1 MNKKSFILYIL
12 TYIYIYILI
21 YFSELN
27 LSRNRLSTLPD
38 EISECTQLEK
48 VDISHNSFIS
58 IPQVSVIIYHQHQV
72 KVKSYILITLNEINN
87 NDTIFVGL
95 IFSPGAY

>member
-1 MNKKSFILYIL
+1 MSR
-12 TYIYIYILI
+12 LI

-27 LSRNRLSTLPD
+27 LSHNRLSTLPD

-58 IPQVSVIIYHQHQV
+58 IPQVSVIMYYRHQV
-72 KVKSYILITLNEINN
+72 KTYILIIPNEMIN
-87 NDTIFVGL
+87 NDTIFAGF

>member
-1 MNKKSFILYIL
+1 MNSDKYSYLHIFSSYLISF
-12 TYIYIYILI
+12 LI

-27 LSRNRLSTLPD
+27 LSHNRLSTLPD

-58 IPQVSVIIYHQHQV
+58 IPQVSVIIHYYHQI
-72 KVKSYILITLNEINN
+72 KYREILYLDNTQ
-87 NDTIFVGL
+87 
-95 IFSPGAY
+95 

>member
-1 MNKKSFILYIL
+1 MSC
-12 TYIYIYILI
+12 LI
-21 YFSELN
+21 HFSELN
-27 LSRNRLSTLPD
+27 LSHNRLSTLPD

-58 IPQVSVIIYHQHQV
+58 IPQVSVIMYYRHQV
-72 KVKSYILITLNEINN
+72 KIFSYILIIPNEMIN
-87 NDTIFVGL
+87 NDTIFAGF